1 MIKKRIFVKGLMLL
15 YLVLFSTLSHSQIID
30 YIVYEYD
37 SLPLSGKRVA
47 LVIGNSSYS
56 DIKLKNV
63 SENVD
68 KMSSKLTELGF
79 EVLSAIDVDRKQML
93 KKIIEY
99 EEKLKQQIEISFIY
113 YIGYGFHY
121 INNSNNY
128 LLPVAATIKKPQ
140 DIELEAININ
150 RVFQTVEKNNTGINV
165 FIFDASYDKDYSLQN
180 ISPFLMPDTR
190 IPTGSYLLISNTSS
204 QKSQSQNTNFFTDEF
219 IYVLKIPGLPI
230 EDFFK
235 QLRINIYNKSNK
247 TQIPWNTQSVDGLFY
262 LNRK

>member
-1 MIKKRIFVKGLMLL
+1 MIRNGIFVKGLILF
-15 YLVLFSTLSHSQIID
+15 YLVLFSHLSFSQIID

-63 SENVD
+63 PENVNN
-68 KMSSKLTELGF
+68 MSSELTELGF
-79 EVLSAIDVDRKQML
+79 EVLLAIDVDRKQML

-99 EEKLKQQIEISFIY
+99 EEKLDQQIEISFIY

-121 INNSNNY
+121 IDNNNNY
-128 LLPVAATIKKPQ
+128 LLPVKVTIKKPQ

-150 RVFQTVEKNNTGINV
+150 RIFQTVEKNNTGINV
-165 FIFDASYDKDYSLQN
+165 FIFDASYENNYSLQN
-180 ISPFLMPDTR
+180 ISSFLMPDTK
-190 IPTGSYLLISNTSS
+190 IPPGSYLLISNTSS
-204 QKSQSQNTNFFTDEF
+204 TKSQFHNTSFFTDEF
-219 IYVLKIPGLPI
+219 INVLKIPGLPM
-230 EDFFK
+230 EDLFK